1 MATQIAP
8 IWNTFYTMYSF
19 PGDKIHFHSNS
30 YYGLKWL
37 EILENSFTCGDQNKG
52 EHCSCFPVYFEILK
66 SDNYC
71 HFWLYFANVLLWLN
85 LPNFLYF
92 LVIKLLPFNKVVLHV
107 AFSELSLLLSFQGW
121 QEQVPNSHTS
131 ATKDRPNSDY
141 DAGNNLVLLA
151 IRKILL
157 GRLTP
162 EKTLNSKTSLFVL
175 LCRLKRSQ
183 MWLTQMWEGA
193 KNRLKSLEKL

>member
-1 MATQIAP
+1 MFSSRFWDFVIRQLL
-8 IWNTFYTMYSF
+8 SF
-19 PGDKIHFHSNS
+19 LTIFH
-30 YYGLKWL
+30 K
-37 EILENSFTCGDQNKG
+37 
-52 EHCSCFPVYFEILK
+52 CS
-66 SDNYC
+66 
-71 HFWLYFANVLLWLN
+71 
-85 LPNFLYF
+85 
-92 LVIKLLPFNKVVLHV
+92 LVIKSSIFSLQGIVSSFNKVVLHV